1 MKKKM
6 QFIENI
12 IGGAA
17 IVSSLI
23 IYSVEG
29 KDSSEVIEDIVFGIV
44 LCLISFLVFSFFFK
58 FIRKALKE
66 SVFRTI
72 TTVFSICMLISIL
85 FLWAGMLVF
94 PAEEAIINN
103 QFMIVGAY
111 LGCKTSRSFLDNG
124 RA

>member
-44 LCLISFLVFSFFFK
+44 LCLISFLVFSFFLQRCTK
-58 FIRKALKE
+58 G
-66 SVFRTI
+66 T
-72 TTVFSICMLISIL
+72 
-85 FLWAGMLVF
+85 
-94 PAEEAIINN
+94 
-103 QFMIVGAY
+103 
-111 LGCKTSRSFLDNG
+111 
-124 RA
+124 